1 MTATLP
7 AAAPEPALETYERLA
22 PFYDAFS
29 AGYDHETWLERLLGL
44 AERHGL
50 RGRRVLDVGCG
61 TGKSAAPLAD
71 RGWDVRACD
80 LSPGMVAAAQ
90 RRLGARGE
98 TFVADMRAL
107 PDDRPADLITCLDDA
122 VNYLLDE
129 GSLLAAFASAR
140 RALAPGGLYVFDVN
154 SLHTYETAFCE
165 EAEFVSGGWRF
176 AWRGLG
182 RARGRWRAAV
192 EVRSAAGLVATATH
206 VQRHWP
212 AGRIARLLTRSGLT
226 PVAIAGQTTGAVL
239 HERADERAH
248 TKVVFVAGRKGGAA

>member
-7 AAAPEPALETYERLA
+7 VAAPEPALETYERLA

-29 AGYDHETWLERLLGL
+29 ADYDHETWLERLLGL
-44 AERHGL
+44 AARHGL

-61 TGKSAAPLAD
+61 TGKSAAPLAA

-90 RRLGARGE
+90 RRLGSRGE
-98 TFVADMRAL
+98 AFVADMRAL
-107 PDDRPADLITCLDDA
+107 PDGPPADLVTCLDDA

-129 GSLLAAFASAR
+129 AGVRAAFASAR
-140 RALAPGGLYVFDVN
+140 RALARGGLYVFDVN
-154 SLHTYETAFCE
+154 SLRTYETAFCE
-165 EAEFVSGGWRF
+165 DAEFVSGGWRF
-176 AWRGLG
+176 RWRGLG
-182 RARGRWRAAV
+182 RARGCWRAAV
-192 EVRSAAGLVATATH
+192 DVRSAAGVVATATH

-212 AGRIARLLTRSGLT
+212 AERIARLLADSGLA

-248 TKVVFVAGRKGGAA
+248 TKIVFVAERRGGAA